1 VSRED
6 EIATL
11 VAAAKD
17 GDVRAFESLV
27 SAHLSQV
34 RRFARAFAASE
45 PDADDL
51 AQEALVKVYRSLG
64 SFRFQSAFSSWLYSV
79 VRNAFLDFAKS
90 RAARE
95 RLSNEP
101 LLPEHER
108 ALEGGARPDE
118 GLAHEDER
126 RRLWRALREVPLEFR
141 SALVLFEIEE
151 RSYEE
156 IATIEKIRV
165 GTVKS
170 RISRGR
176 EALRR
181 ALAEQE
187 EAPGP
192 LPLREPGTRAAA
204 ASSHGRRSGS

>member
-1 VSRED
+1 MRRED

-101 LLPEHER
+101 LLAEHES
-108 ALEGGARPDE
+108 ALEGGMRPDE
-118 GLAHEDER
+118 GLAREDER

-156 IATIEKIRV
+156 IATIERVKV

-181 ALAEQE
+181 VLAAEE

-192 LPLREPGTRAAA
+192 IPLREPGTRAAA
-204 ASSHGRRSGS
+204 ASSHGGRSRS